1 MMRPGRMMKNY
12 LHCSKCPTSVR
23 KNHEKSTCPITFGKN
38 GHSLDMKAADEK
50 LFLQARSFLTLKVG
64 LGNHFIII
72 VTTMAIIAP

>member
-1 MMRPGRMMKNY
+1 MKNY

-50 LFLQARSFLTLKVG
+50 LFLQARSFLRWNGDSYATCHQAKACIL
-64 LGNHFIII
+64 LSGNHF
-72 VTTMAIIAP
+72 